1 MGTSLLISSN
11 QTWQSHEHFFNS
23 TEPWISQHLTFIDGL
38 KITHLFIHNFSITQ
52 FATWFLY
59 VIRGSS
65 DLFFHLATFPKHL
78 TLSTQAPIQTR
89 LQLNL
94 ASLVDNFN
102 YNFLFKTTVQ
112 LWKDE
117 WTKWES
123 AGPDQLRLFTD
134 SSFIDSFSCTVETTG
149 EADSLV
155 RFNLNRIDSFLP
167 MFFFSS
173 LPIFTCLYLPGE
185 TYSGKSTLLN
195 LILGEQ
201 LLPYSVLKTTST
213 ICELRYGDTPK
224 LVVHFKN
231 KKSGDTTKTVL
242 LDEPSEASE
251 QSYLQQI
258 TEFVHPKAN
267 REEGSGYEKIELF
280 WPHNLLKVRHEQAQ

>member
-1 MGTSLLISSN
+1 M
-11 QTWQSHEHFFNS
+11 
-23 TEPWISQHLTFIDGL
+23 
-38 KITHLFIHNFSITQ
+38 
-52 FATWFLY
+52 
-59 VIRGSS
+59 
-65 DLFFHLATFPKHL
+65 
-78 TLSTQAPIQTR
+78 
-89 LQLNL
+89 
-94 ASLVDNFN
+94 
-102 YNFLFKTTVQ
+102 
-112 LWKDE
+112 
-117 WTKWES
+117 
-123 AGPDQLRLFTD
+123 
-134 SSFIDSFSCTVETTG
+134 ETTG

-185 TYSGKSTLLN
+185 TCSGKSTLLN

-201 LLPYSVLKTTST
+201 LLPYAVLSTTST

-258 TEFVHPKAN
+258 SEFVHPKAN